1 MHPSNWQDQ
10 NKGGT
15 VNAEDL
21 RKLKSG
27 RVGSSTSSFGPGGML
42 GSRSSS
48 GNGSRRG
55 FGSNGPPRSME
66 DSNSSSRTVTP
77 ATKPTTSHANMFE

>member
-21 RKLKSG
+21 RKLKS
-27 RVGSSTSSFGPGGML
+27 RQVSSSASSFGPGGML
-42 GSRSSS
+42 GSRNSSS
-48 GNGSRRG
+48 SGSRRG
-55 FGSNGPPRSME
+55 FASNGPQRGMD
-66 DSNSSSRTVTP
+66 DSNSSSRTTTP
-77 ATKPTTSHANMFE
+77 ATKPTTSHVNMFE